1 MASLMPLPAEMKLG
15 SGWLAI
21 DKEFEIGLAGHIE
34 PRLRRA
40 AERAASRLARATGMP
55 LPRDLA
61 THSEDARFL
70 IRVERPAGEVQSL
83 DEDESYTLEVT
94 DRRAILHSPGPYG
107 ALRGIETFLQLVGL
121 GGGGFGVP
129 EAQIADRPRFPWRG
143 VLIDAARHWIPPE
156 VIKRNLDGMAMVKLN
171 VLHWHLTDDQGFR
184 MESHRF
190 PRLHEAGSDGLYY
203 TQREISEIVEFAR
216 DRGIRVV
223 PELDMPGHT
232 ASWFVGYPELASAA
246 GPLQH

>member
-1 MASLMPLPAEMKLG
+1 MMLG

-21 DKEFEIGLAGHIE
+21 DSEFRIGLAGHIE

-40 AERAASRLARATGMP
+40 AGRAASRLARATGMP

-61 THSEDARFL
+61 TPSEDARFL
-70 IRVERPAGEVQSL
+70 IRVEGPAGEVPSL
-83 DEDESYTLEVT
+83 GEDESYTLKIT
-94 DRRAILHSPGPYG
+94 DGRAVLHSPGPYG

-129 EAQIADRPRFPWRG
+129 EAHIADRPRFPWRG
-143 VLIDAARHWIPPE
+143 LLIDAARHWIPPE
-156 VIKRNLDGMAMVKLN
+156 VIKRNLDGMAMLKLN

-184 MESHRF
+184 VESHRF
-190 PRLHEAGSDGLYY
+190 PRLHEAGSDGMFY

-223 PELDMPGHT
+223 PELDMPAHT
-232 ASWFVGYPELASAA
+232 ASWLVGYPDLASAA
-246 GPLQH
+246 GPYSI